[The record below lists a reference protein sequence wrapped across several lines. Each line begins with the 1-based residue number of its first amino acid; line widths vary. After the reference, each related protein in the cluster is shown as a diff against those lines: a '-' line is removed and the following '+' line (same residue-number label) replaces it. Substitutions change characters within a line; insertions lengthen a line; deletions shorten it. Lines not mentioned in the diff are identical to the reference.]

1 MKTKP
6 TLLSFL
12 ACLSISASSLNAQS
26 IPEPVLN
33 IQAGSGNGRALDKSE
48 KARDLPDLAP
58 GSNNFCVALPSEN
71 AIEIPYAEGD
81 PLFSTA
87 EFTWILRAK
96 FSNPAVPKAPTPVM
110 GRWVTSANDRSA
122 AMLLGS
128 DQLMKFAISSE
139 GTFETTRSE
148 SLTFPIPADNWR
160 ILTFRWKAGEMASL
174 SLFSNEGKLL
184 QTHKMSAAFILPSI
198 KQVTQ
203 PFLVGAPPEYGME
216 IKAVKVFD
224 RALTEEELTADLLTK

>member
-26 IPEPVLN
+26 TPEPVLN
-33 IQAGSGNGRALDKSE
+33 IQAGNGVAVDKSE
-48 KARDLPDLAP
+48 KAREIAELPA
-58 GSNNFCVALPSEN
+58 GSNNTCVALESEK

-96 FSNPAVPKAPTPVM
+96 FSNPGVPEIFTPVM
-110 GRWVTSANDRSA
+110 GRWFAASNDRSA
-122 AMLLGS
+122 ALILDPNKMILFSLSS
-128 DQLMKFAISSE
+128 DGTSQKVLSE
-139 GTFETTRSE
+139 GGGYA
-148 SLTFPIPADNWR
+148 IPEDQWR
-160 ILTFRWKAGEMASL
+160 IFVLRWKQGELASL
-174 SLFSNEGKLL
+174 SIYGNDGMHL
-184 QTHKMSAAFILPSI
+184 QTHKTAQKFLLPSI
-198 KQVTQ
+198 KQVSQ
-203 PFLVGAPPEYGME
+203 PFLIGAPAKYGME
-216 IKAVKVFD
+216 IKSVKVFD

>member
-33 IQAGSGNGRALDKSE
+33 IQAGNGMAVDKSE
-48 KARDLPDLAP
+48 KARELTELPA
-58 GSNNFCVALPSEN
+58 GSNNTCVALNSEK

-96 FSNPAVPKAPTPVM
+96 FSNPGVPEIFTSVM
-110 GRWVTSANDRSA
+110 GRWFFASNDRSA
-122 AMLLGS
+122 ALILDPNKIIRFNLSS
-128 DQLMKFAISSE
+128 DGTSQNCLSE
-139 GTFETTRSE
+139 GGGYA
-148 SLTFPIPADNWR
+148 IPEDQWR
-160 ILTFRWKAGEMASL
+160 IFVFRWKQDELASL
-174 SLFSNEGKLL
+174 SIYGNDGMHL
-184 QTHKMSAAFILPSI
+184 QTHKTAQKFLLPSI
-198 KQVTQ
+198 KQVSQ
-203 PFLVGAPPEYGME
+203 PFLIGAPAKYGME
-216 IKAVKVFD
+216 IKSVKVFD

>member
-12 ACLSISASSLNAQS
+12 ACLSISASSVNAQS

-33 IQAGSGNGRALDKSE
+33 IQAGNGMAVDKSE
-48 KARDLPDLAP
+48 KARELTELPA
-58 GSNNFCVALPSEN
+58 GSNNTCVALESEK

-96 FSNPAVPKAPTPVM
+96 FSNPGVPEIFTPVM
-110 GRWVTSANDRSA
+110 GRWFAASNDRSA
-122 AMLLGS
+122 ALMLDPNKTMRFNLSS
-128 DQLMKFAISSE
+128 DGTSQKVLTEGGGYAIPE
-139 GTFETTRSE
+139 
-148 SLTFPIPADNWR
+148 DQWR
-160 ILTFRWKAGEMASL
+160 IFVLRWKQGELASL
-174 SLFSNEGKLL
+174 SIYGNDGMHL
-184 QTHKMSAAFILPSI
+184 QTHKTAQKFLLPSI
-198 KQVTQ
+198 KQVSQ
-203 PFLVGAPPEYGME
+203 PFLIGVPAKYGME
-216 IKAVKVFD
+216 IKSVKVFD